1 MSMLLTYSCST
12 GLYLLWCPWSCDG
25 VTNDREGVGGP
36 GHQSCYCHW
45 GCGCVVGVHWSIG
58 GVGHLIHDDDH
69 PIGGRGRLPCECDGC
84 EGTVEGL

>member
-36 GHQSCYCHW
+36 GHQSCYYHW
-45 GCGCVVGVHWSIG
+45 GCGCVHWSIG
-58 GVGHLIHDDDH
+58 GVGHLIHDDH
-69 PIGGRGRLPCECDGC
+69 PIGDRGRLPCECDGC
-84 EGTVEGL
+84 EGTVEDL

>member
-12 GLYLLWCPWSCDG
+12 GLYLLWCPWSCGG
-25 VTNDREGVGGP
+25 VTNDREGVGGH
-36 GHQSCYCHW
+36 GHQSCYCHG
-45 GCGCVVGVHWSIG
+45 GCGCVHWSIG
-58 GVGHLIHDDDH
+58 GVGHLIHDDH